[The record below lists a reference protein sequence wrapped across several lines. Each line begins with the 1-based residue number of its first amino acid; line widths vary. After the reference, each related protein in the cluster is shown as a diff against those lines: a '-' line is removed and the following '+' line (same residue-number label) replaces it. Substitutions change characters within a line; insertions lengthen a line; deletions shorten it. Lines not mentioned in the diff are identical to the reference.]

1 MYSCDEKTTKS
12 LQLHFG
18 IKAILIDNFNSL
30 DKIFD
35 ISKILVEQLLDLKQG
50 DKFVITGGYPFKDI
64 KYTNFMRVDEI

>member
-1 MYSCDEKTTKS
+1 MKFAEVIVDVS
-12 LQLHFG
+12 
-18 IKAILIDNFNSL
+18 ANSL

-35 ISKILVEQLLDLKQG
+35 TSKTVVSNLLNLQKG